1 MKGKQSKDC
10 QPSSLA
16 KRESHTQVQSQMLLE
31 CSGTEEFV
39 PFAGPAPSLRPL
51 DEKSSVRKLQGGVRT
66 HMVAFHSFQFISI
79 HFNSFQFISIHFKGS
94 NQLARYCCDQVPR
107 WAWDTHHVFDGQ
119 IWPVWSLMHTLLSF
133 FMPCATATYC
143 YTAMAMPCQTIYM
156 VYVQYIL
163 YVHVSNTKPT
173 IPVPCMP

>member
-66 HMVAFHSFQFISI
+66 HMVAFHSFQFISRDPTSWHGI
-79 HFNSFQFISIHFKGS
+79 VVIRFHAGPGTLTMS
-94 NQLARYCCDQVPR
+94 LMARY
-107 WAWDTHHVFDGQ
+107 GQ
-119 IWPVWSLMHTLLSF
+119 SGV
-133 FMPCATATYC
+133 
-143 YTAMAMPCQTIYM
+143 
-156 VYVQYIL
+156 
-163 YVHVSNTKPT
+163 
-173 IPVPCMP
+173 

>member
-51 DEKSSVRKLQGGVRT
+51 DEKSSVRKLQGRVRT

-79 HFNSFQFISIHFKGS
+79 HFNSFQFISIHFNSFQFISIHFKGS
-94 NQLARYCCDQVPR
+94 SQLARYCRDQVPR
-107 WAWDTHHVFDGQ
+107 RAWDTHHVFDGQ

-133 FMPCATATYC
+133 LMPCATATYC

-156 VYVQYIL
+156 VH
-163 YVHVSNTKPT
+163 VHTVCTRIKH
-173 IPVPCMP
+173 

>member
-79 HFNSFQFISIHFKGS
+79 HFNSFQGIQPVGTVLLWSGSTLGLGHSPCLWWPDMASLESDAHLAFIFHA
-94 NQLARYCCDQVPR
+94 LRYCY
-107 WAWDTHHVFDGQ
+107 
-119 IWPVWSLMHTLLSF
+119 ILLH
-133 FMPCATATYC
+133 CHGN
-143 YTAMAMPCQTIYM
+143 AMPDYLHGICT
-156 VYVQYIL
+156 
-163 YVHVSNTKPT
+163 VHTVCTRIKH
-173 IPVPCMP
+173 

>member
-66 HMVAFHSFQFISI
+66 HMVAFH
-79 HFNSFQFISIHFKGS
+79 SFQFISIHFKGS